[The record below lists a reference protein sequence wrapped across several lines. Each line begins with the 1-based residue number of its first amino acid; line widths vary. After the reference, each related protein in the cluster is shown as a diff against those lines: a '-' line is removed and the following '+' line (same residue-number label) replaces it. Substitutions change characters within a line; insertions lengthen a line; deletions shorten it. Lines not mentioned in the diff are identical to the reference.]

1 MQDLSKYI
9 QQLMT
14 SNDCVVL
21 PNFGAILG
29 TEVSA
34 EFSMLEKCIIPPSK
48 RLSFN
53 PSIQQN
59 DGLLPTHIAFSEGIS
74 FEQAGS
80 LMQTAIALINSRL
93 INREIV
99 HLKEIGRFR
108 LDLDGCIQFEHVSEL
123 NFSAQSFG
131 LPSLTMEPILREE
144 RKEEQIKEFV
154 AHQEKPI
161 HETLTVPVQA
171 GDKESQWKISWK
183 IAASTILVVGLA
195 VGLLVWQNKFANKGS
210 NFQGQRAYESTLAVH
225 DSPNIPA
232 KVAVQASAKA
242 SVANN
247 QSEEF
252 KSSIAENYTD
262 YLKDAQQSYFLSFH
276 TTNNVKEAKKV
287 KNGYRK
293 EGMDARI
300 VEKEGVYH
308 ICLYYFVRASQI
320 DSIQS
325 ELESET
331 QLITTVIS
339 NN

>member
-1 MQDLSKYI
+1 MQDLSNYI

-29 TEVSA
+29 TEIPAS
-34 EFSMLEKCIIPPSK
+34 FSMLDKCIIPPSK
-48 RLSFN
+48 RLIFN
-53 PSIQQN
+53 ASIQQN
-59 DGLLPTHIAFSEGIS
+59 DGLLQTHIAFSEGIS

-131 LPSLTMEPILREE
+131 LPSLTMEPILRED
-144 RKEEQIKEFV
+144 RKEEQIKDFV

-161 HETLTVPVQA
+161 HETLKVTVQS
-171 GDKESQWKISWK
+171 ESQDSNKKISWK

-195 VGLLVWQNKFANKGS
+195 VGLLIWQNKIASKGS
-210 NFQGQRAYESTLAVH
+210 NFQGQSSYESSLALH
-225 DSPNIPA
+225 DSPNIPTQ
-232 KVAVQASAKA
+232 AVIPSPTKSAT
-242 SVANN
+242 ANLQKQEMQKN
-247 QSEEF
+247 
-252 KSSIAENYTD
+252 IAANYTS
-262 YLKDAQQSYFLSFH
+262 YINDAQQSFYLSFH
-276 TTNNVKEAKKV
+276 TTNNLKEAEKV
-287 KNGYRK
+287 KTGYRQ

-300 VEKEGVYH
+300 MEKDGIYH
-308 ICLYYFVRASQI
+308 ICLYYFVRSSQI
-320 DSIQS
+320 DSIQA

-339 NN
+339 TN

>member
-59 DGLLPTHIAFSEGIS
+59 DGLLQTHIAFCEGIS

-99 HLKEIGRFR
+99 HLKDIGRFR
-108 LDLDGCIQFEHVSEL
+108 LDLDGCIQFEHISEL
-123 NFSAQSFG
+123 NFSSHSFG
-131 LPSLTMEPILREE
+131 LPTLTMEPILREE
-144 RKEEQIKEFV
+144 RKKDQIKEFV
-154 AHQEKPI
+154 ANQEKPI
-161 HETLTVPVQA
+161 HETLTVGVQS
-171 GDKESQWKISWK
+171 ETQTSNWKISWK
-183 IAASTILVVGLA
+183 IAASTLLVVSLA
-195 VGLLVWQNKFANKGS
+195 VGLLIWQNKFAGKGLS
-210 NFQGQRAYESTLAVH
+210 FQNQKAYESTIALH
-225 DSPNIPA
+225 DSPNIP
-232 KVAVQASAKA
+232 KKEVVPS
-242 SVANN
+242 S
-247 QSEEF
+247 SEPVNADL
-252 KSSIAENYTD
+252 KSNELQKSIAANYTA
-262 YLKDAQQSYFLSFH
+262 YLNDAQQSYYLSFH
-276 TTNNVKEAKKV
+276 TTSDTKEAENI

-300 VEKEGVYH
+300 LEKDGVYH

-320 DSIQS
+320 DSIQA

-331 QLITTVIS
+331 QLITSVIS
-339 NN
+339 SN